1 LAGKGG
7 GRRSYVRDANGR
19 FSSSPGGGGG
29 KVTGG
34 SLKARTSARRSRA
47 KLAKQD
53 AGDSSLSGTASRRA
67 QKAAVTRTAKASR
80 AAQAAN
86 RGQLAGGRPAG
97 TMSAK
102 PRPAVARTTVMPR
115 PEQRAPGQGP
125 MAQALRST
133 LRSLAQLDA
142 QRIREI
148 ESITG
153 MPIRRTAS
161 PSKPATNKLPGSAG
175 GAAAGGSGRVSD
187 ALRANLRQLAQ
198 SDARMVREMADL
210 AKPPP
215 RSQLRGTGGGS
226 QRQLGGGRKR
236 RGKKT

>member
-1 LAGKGG
+1 
-7 GRRSYVRDANGR
+7 
-19 FSSSPGGGGG
+19 
-29 KVTGG
+29 
-34 SLKARTSARRSRA
+34 
-47 KLAKQD
+47 
-53 AGDSSLSGTASRRA
+53 
-67 QKAAVTRTAKASR
+67 
-80 AAQAAN
+80 
-86 RGQLAGGRPAG
+86 
-97 TMSAK
+97 
-102 PRPAVARTTVMPR
+102 
-115 PEQRAPGQGP
+115 

-175 GAAAGGSGRVSD
+175 GAAAGGGGRVSD

-236 RGKKT
+236 RGKKA